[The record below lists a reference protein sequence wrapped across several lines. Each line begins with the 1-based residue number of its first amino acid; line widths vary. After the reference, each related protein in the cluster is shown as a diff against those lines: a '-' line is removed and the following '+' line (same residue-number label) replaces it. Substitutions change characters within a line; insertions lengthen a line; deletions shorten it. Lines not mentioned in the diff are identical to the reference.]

1 MFGYRFSESEQEQ
14 LHLRHLFA
22 SAMDKRSPVRV
33 SFFKEKKVKGRGI
46 GLFVKVTRVVE
57 PYAFGVSKAGKRLV
71 YVVDRTP
78 EGVGSRPDYRSIRL
92 DRVAF
97 SRSRGKALAVRLL
110 SLGYLCPSR
119 LDFRELHPDKRQL
132 TSRAA

>member
-1 MFGYRFSESEQEQ
+1 MFGYRFSKSESEQ
-14 LHLRHLFA
+14 LDLRHLFA
-22 SAMDKRSPVRV
+22 SAMDRRAPVRV
-33 SFFKEKKVKGRGI
+33 SFFKEKGRGS

-71 YVVDRTP
+71 YVVDRSP
-78 EGVGSRPDYRSIRL
+78 EGMGSRPDYRTIRL

-97 SRSRGKALAVRLL
+97 SRRTGKALAVRLL

-132 TSRAA
+132 TARSLAA